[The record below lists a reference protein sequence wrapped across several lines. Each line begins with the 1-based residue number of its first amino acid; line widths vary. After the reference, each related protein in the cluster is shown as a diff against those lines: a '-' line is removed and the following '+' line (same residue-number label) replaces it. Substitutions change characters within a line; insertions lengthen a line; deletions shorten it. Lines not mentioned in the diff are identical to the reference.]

1 MARPARVRI
10 RRRNPWVFL
19 RRRLFGWNVRLD
31 IASILFGGER
41 QLPCAGEVYGLPP
54 RRTKGPH
61 PEKVRQKAPSNES
74 GGKVRC
80 YSPRR
85 FTSGHLAG
93 SQARDRSPSPKVS
106 TVGERPCGL
115 GMAVISFEEA
125 AERTWARVVERAR
138 DQLPESSFS
147 MWFVGVRATS
157 LHDGVLE
164 VTAPSDYVRDWLAKH
179 YLDLIQG
186 AATDFVGQPV
196 RVQLGA
202 EREPERGLIAQA
214 QAQAPAPERQ
224 ARTESERGARELPFP
239 NFTFETFVAGPSNRF
254 AHAAAMAVAEAPPS
268 KAYNPLFIYGGV
280 GLGKTHLLVAIAHHM
295 HRLAPRFRVK
305 YVTSESFM
313 AEFIK
318 AVRERQGYQ
327 FAARHRDID
336 VLLVDDIQFLA
347 KREETQTEFFHTFNA
362 LHEKERQIVIAS
374 DRPPQELGMEER
386 LQSRFRLGLCVDVQ
400 PPDLETRI
408 AILQLK
414 AQRESVHFPDEVIEF
429 VASKFDQNIR
439 ELEGALVRVVAW
451 SDLTGQPISQELVEH
466 ALEDLLPQAEAEIPP
481 QVILDETARYYGLS
495 VADLVSKSR
504 SRPLTNARHVAMYL
518 IRETTGMTLPKIG
531 ELFDRDHTTA
541 LHGINKIDKNMRD
554 REPVYRQVQDLSR
567 IIRNR
572 TRAL

>member
-1 MARPARVRI
+1 MV
-10 RRRNPWVFL
+10 L
-19 RRRLFGWNVRLD
+19 
-31 IASILFGGER
+31 
-41 QLPCAGEVYGLPP
+41 
-54 RRTKGPH
+54 T
-61 PEKVRQKAPSNES
+61 
-74 GGKVRC
+74 
-80 YSPRR
+80 
-85 FTSGHLAG
+85 
-93 SQARDRSPSPKVS
+93 
-106 TVGERPCGL
+106 
-115 GMAVISFEEA
+115 SFEQA
-125 AERTWARVVERAR
+125 AEHTWARVVDRAKR
-138 DQLPESSFS
+138 ELPESSFS
-147 MWFVGVRATS
+147 MWFNGVRATS

-164 VTAPSDYVRDWLAKH
+164 VIAPSDYVRDWLAKH

-186 AATDFVGQPV
+186 AAAEASGQAV
-196 RVQLGA
+196 RVHLGA
-202 EREPERGLIAQA
+202 ARQTARPSPLSE
-214 QAQAPAPERQ
+214 APASEVAPTPLGERDR
-224 ARTESERGARELPFP
+224 AGRAPTLGAPGLPFP
-239 NFTFETFVAGPSNRF
+239 SYTFEAFVAGPSNRF

-280 GLGKTHLLVAIAHHM
+280 GLGKTHLLVAIGHHM
-295 HRLAPRFRVK
+295 HRLAPRLRVK

-347 KREETQTEFFHTFNA
+347 RREETQTEFFHTFNA

-414 AQRESVHFPDEVIEF
+414 AQREAAHVPDDVIEYI
-429 VASKFDQNIR
+429 ASKFDHNIR

-451 SDLTGQPISQELVEH
+451 SDLTGQPISLELSEH
-466 ALEDLLPQAEAEIPP
+466 ALEDLLPQADVDIPP
-481 QVILDETARYYGLS
+481 QLILEETAKYFGLS
-495 VADLVSKSR
+495 TEDLVSHNR
-504 SRPLTNARHVAMYL
+504 SRPLTTARHVAMFL
-518 IRETTGMTLPKIG
+518 VRECTGMSLPKIG
-531 ELFDRDHTTA
+531 EMFGGRDHTTA
-541 LHGINKIDKNMRD
+541 KHGIDKIDKNMRD

-572 TRAL
+572 TRSL